1 MRDHITMR
9 PPSPSLASMTLERW
23 ERLWEIPLIGL
34 ALAFL
39 VAYAWPILDPGLD
52 RDVTTFLSALS
63 WAVWVVF
70 ALDFAARLWL
80 AEDRRSYAVRH
91 WYDVALIAVPLLRP
105 LRLLRLLA
113 LARILS
119 RTATRTL
126 IGRTT
131 LYVVGTAIAAVGLGA
146 LAILDAEQSADDAN
160 IVTIGDA
167 LWWAATTVTTVGYG
181 DRFPVTTEGR
191 FVALALMLVG
201 IALIG
206 SVTAAVAAWFISQVE
221 AERSET

>member
-1 MRDHITMR
+1 
-9 PPSPSLASMTLERW
+9 MTLERW

-39 VAYAWPILDPGLD
+39 VAYAWPILDPRLD
-52 RDVTTFLSALS
+52 RDVTTFLTTLS
-63 WAVWVVF
+63 WTVWAVF
-70 ALDFAARLWL
+70 ALDFTARLWL
-80 AEDRRSYAVRH
+80 AEDRRGYAVRH

-126 IGRTT
+126 VGRTT

-206 SVTAAVAAWFISQVE
+206 SVTAAVAAWFISQVD
-221 AERSET
+221 AERAGT

>member
-1 MRDHITMR
+1 
-9 PPSPSLASMTLERW
+9 MTLERW
-23 ERLWEIPLIGL
+23 ERLWELPLIGL

-39 VAYAWPILDPGLD
+39 VAYAWPILDPRLD
-52 RDVTTFLSALS
+52 PDVATFLTALS
-63 WAVWVVF
+63 WAVWGVF

-80 AEDRRSYAVRH
+80 AGDRRQYAIKH

-113 LARILS
+113 LARMLS
-119 RTATRTL
+119 RSATRTL
-126 IGRTT
+126 MGRAT
-131 LYVVGTAIAAVGLGA
+131 LYVVGTALAAVGLGS
-146 LAILDAEQSADDAN
+146 LAMLDAERRAPDAN
-160 IVTIGDA
+160 INTIGDA

-181 DRFPVTTEGR
+181 DLFPVTTEGR

-206 SVTAAVAAWFISQVE
+206 SITAAVAAWFITQVE
-221 AERSET
+221 AGQADG